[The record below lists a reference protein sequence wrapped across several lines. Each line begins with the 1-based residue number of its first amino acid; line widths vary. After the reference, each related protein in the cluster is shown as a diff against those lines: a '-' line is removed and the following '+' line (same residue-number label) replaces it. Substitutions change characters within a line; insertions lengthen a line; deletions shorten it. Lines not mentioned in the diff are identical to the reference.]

1 VVCGLY
7 FEFLNGVSTLGD
19 GDVKR
24 LSRLTAITTQLQAK
38 SLVTATELAARFSVS
53 VRTIYRDIRAL
64 ESSGIPIY
72 TEEGKGYRMAEGY
85 RLPPIMF
92 TENEANALVMVEQ
105 LVLHNKDSS
114 LVKDYSDAIDKIKSS
129 LNSESKAKV
138 NLLSERTQ
146 FSQMKMQEKNSDN
159 LSTLQ
164 CALTN
169 FFLIDIGYTDEAGL
183 LTQRRI
189 EPFALL
195 STRNSWILVAWCRL
209 RQDFRNFRLDRIQNL
224 DLLSETFAPHDMT
237 LEDYFCRYG

>member
-1 VVCGLY
+1 M
-7 FEFLNGVSTLGD
+7 SD

-24 LSRLTAITTQLQAK
+24 LSRLAAITTQLQAK

-64 ESSGIPIY
+64 ESSGIPVY
-72 TEEGKGYRMAEGY
+72 TEEGKGYRLVEGY

-92 TENEANALVMVEQ
+92 TESEANALVMVEQ
-105 LVLHNKDSS
+105 LVLNNKDSS

-129 LNSESKAKV
+129 LNSEHKARV
-138 NLLSERTQ
+138 NLLSDRTQ
-146 FSQMKMQEKNSDN
+146 FSKMKELEKNSDH

-164 CALTN
+164 YALTN
-169 FFLIDIGYTDEAGL
+169 FFLIDIGYTDEANR

-209 RQDFRNFRLDRIQNL
+209 REDFRNFRLDRIQTL
-224 DLLSETFAPHDMT
+224 DRLLETFTPHDMT
-237 LEDYFCRYG
+237 LEDYFRQYG

>member
-1 VVCGLY
+1 MNVLSG
-7 FEFLNGVSTLGD
+7 S
-19 GDVKR
+19 DVKR
-24 LSRLTAITTQLQAK
+24 LSRLTAIATQLQAK

-72 TEEGKGYRMAEGY
+72 TEEGKGYRMVEGY

-114 LVKDYSDAIDKIKSS
+114 LVKEYSNAIDKIKSS
-129 LNSESKAKV
+129 LNSRSKAKV

-146 FSQMKMQEKNSDN
+146 FSQMKAQEKNSN
-159 LSTLQ
+159 HLSTLQ

-169 FFLIDIGYTDEAGL
+169 FFLIDIGYTDESGR
-183 LTQRRI
+183 LTQRQA

-195 STRNSWILVAWCRL
+195 NTRKGWILVAWCRL
-209 RQDFRNFRLDRIQNL
+209 RKDFRNFRLDRIQNL
-224 DLLSETFAPHDMT
+224 DLLSTTFTPHDMT
-237 LEDYFCRYG
+237 LEEYFCRYG

>member
-1 VVCGLY
+1 M
-7 FEFLNGVSTLGD
+7 SD

-24 LSRLTAITTQLQAK
+24 LSRLTAITTQLQTK
-38 SLVTATELAARFSVS
+38 SLVTATELAVRFSVS

-64 ESSGIPIY
+64 ESSGVPIY
-72 TEEGKGYRMAEGY
+72 TEEGKGYRMVEGY

-129 LNSESKAKV
+129 LNSEHKAKV
-138 NLLSERTQ
+138 NFLSDRTQ
-146 FSQMKMQEKNSDN
+146 FSQMKTQEKNSDH

-164 CALTN
+164 YSLTN
-169 FFLIDIGYTDEAGL
+169 FLLIDIGYTDEASR
-183 LTQRRI
+183 LTQRQV

-195 STRNSWILVAWCRL
+195 NTRNSWILVAWCRL
-209 RQDFRNFRLDRIQNL
+209 REEFRNFRLDRIQSL
-224 DLLSETFAPHDMT
+224 DLLSEKFTPQDMT
-237 LEDYFCRYG
+237 LEDYFRQYG

>member
-1 VVCGLY
+1 M
-7 FEFLNGVSTLGD
+7 SD

-24 LSRLTAITTQLQAK
+24 LSRLAAITTQLQVK

-64 ESSGIPIY
+64 ESSGVPIY
-72 TEEGKGYRMAEGY
+72 TEEGKGYRMVEGY

-92 TENEANALVMVEQ
+92 TESEANALVMVEQ
-105 LVLHNKDSS
+105 LVLNNKDSS

-129 LNSESKAKV
+129 LNSEHKAKV

-146 FSQMKMQEKNSDN
+146 FSKMKELEKNSGH

-164 CALTN
+164 YSLTN
-169 FFLIDIGYTDEAGL
+169 FLLIDIGYTDEGNQ
-183 LTQRRI
+183 LTQRQI

-195 STRNSWILVAWCRL
+195 NTRNSWILVAWCRL
-209 RQDFRNFRLDRIQNL
+209 REEFRNFRLDRIQSL
-224 DLLSETFAPHDMT
+224 DLLSEKFTPQDMT
-237 LEDYFCRYG
+237 LEDYFRQYGK

>member
-1 VVCGLY
+1 M
-7 FEFLNGVSTLGD
+7 SD

-24 LSRLTAITTQLQAK
+24 LSRLAAITTQLQAK

-72 TEEGKGYRMAEGY
+72 TEEGKGYRLMEGY

-92 TENEANALVMVEQ
+92 TESEANALVMVEQ
-105 LVLHNKDSS
+105 LVLNNKDSS

-129 LNSESKAKV
+129 LNSEHKARV
-138 NLLSERTQ
+138 NLLSDRTQ
-146 FSQMKMQEKNSDN
+146 FSKMKEQEKNSDH

-164 CALTN
+164 YALTN
-169 FFLIDIGYTDEAGL
+169 FFLIDIGYTDEANR

-189 EPFALL
+189 EPFALF

-209 RQDFRNFRLDRIQNL
+209 REGFRNFRLDRIQTL
-224 DLLSETFAPHDMT
+224 DLLLETFTPHDMT
-237 LEDYFCRYG
+237 LEDYFRQYG

>member
-1 VVCGLY
+1 M
-7 FEFLNGVSTLGD
+7 SD

-24 LSRLTAITTQLQAK
+24 LSRLAAITTQLQAK

-72 TEEGKGYRMAEGY
+72 TEEGKGYRLVEGY

-92 TENEANALVMVEQ
+92 TESEANALVMVEQ
-105 LVLHNKDSS
+105 LVLNNKDSS

-129 LNSESKAKV
+129 LNSEHKAKA

-146 FSQMKMQEKNSDN
+146 FSKMKEQEKNSDH

-164 CALTN
+164 YSLTN
-169 FFLIDIGYTDEAGL
+169 FFLIDIGYTDEANR

-209 RQDFRNFRLDRIQNL
+209 REEFRNFRLDRIQSL
-224 DLLSETFAPHDMT
+224 DLLSEKFTPQDMT
-237 LEDYFCRYG
+237 LEDYFRQYG

>member
-1 VVCGLY
+1 M
-7 FEFLNGVSTLGD
+7 SD

-24 LSRLTAITTQLQAK
+24 LSRLAAITTQLQAK

-72 TEEGKGYRMAEGY
+72 TEEGKGYRLVEGY

-92 TENEANALVMVEQ
+92 TESEANALVMVEQ
-105 LVLHNKDSS
+105 LVLNNKDSS

-129 LNSESKAKV
+129 LNSEHKARV
-138 NLLSERTQ
+138 NLLSDRTQ
-146 FSQMKMQEKNSDN
+146 FSKMKEQEKNSDH

-164 CALTN
+164 YALTN
-169 FFLIDIGYTDEAGL
+169 FFLIDIGYTDEANR

-189 EPFALL
+189 EPFALF

-209 RQDFRNFRLDRIQNL
+209 REGFRNFRLDRIQTL
-224 DLLSETFAPHDMT
+224 DLLLETFTPHDMT
-237 LEDYFCRYG
+237 LEDYFRQYG

>member
-1 VVCGLY
+1 M
-7 FEFLNGVSTLGD
+7 SD
-19 GDVKR
+19 GNVKR
-24 LSRLTAITTQLQAK
+24 LSRLTAITTQLQAR

-72 TEEGKGYRMAEGY
+72 TEEGKGYRMIEGY

-105 LVLHNKDSS
+105 LVLNNKDSS
-114 LVKDYSDAIDKIKSS
+114 LVKEYSNAIDKIKSS
-129 LNSESKAKV
+129 LNSENKAKV
-138 NLLSERTQ
+138 NFLSERTQ
-146 FSQMKMQEKNSDN
+146 FSQMKTQEKNSDY

-169 FFLIDIGYTDEAGL
+169 FFLIDIGYTDEVNR
-183 LTQRRI
+183 LTKRQV

-195 STRNSWILVAWCRL
+195 NTRNGWILVAWCRL

-224 DLLSETFAPHDMT
+224 DLRSDTFTPHDMT
-237 LEDYFCRYG
+237 LEDYFCRYGK

>member
-1 VVCGLY
+1 M
-7 FEFLNGVSTLGD
+7 SD

-24 LSRLTAITTQLQAK
+24 LSRLAAITTQLQAK

-64 ESSGIPIY
+64 ESSGVPIY
-72 TEEGKGYRMAEGY
+72 TEEGKGYRLVEGY

-92 TENEANALVMVEQ
+92 TESEANALVMVEQ
-105 LVLHNKDSS
+105 LVLNNKDSS

-129 LNSESKAKV
+129 LNSEHKARV

-146 FSQMKMQEKNSDN
+146 FSKMKEQEKNSDH

-164 CALTN
+164 YALTN
-169 FFLIDIGYTDEAGL
+169 FFLIDIGYTDEANR

-189 EPFALL
+189 EPFALF

-209 RQDFRNFRLDRIQNL
+209 REDFRNFRLDRIQTL
-224 DLLSETFAPHDMT
+224 DLLLEKFTPHDMT
-237 LEDYFCRYG
+237 LEDYFRQYG